1 MSIFISLDVLSD
13 VMPCL
18 HVTFGAPFLPTALL
32 PPLHCS
38 KWGGRL
44 KKCYS
49 NVVAEFFLKYLRT
62 VVFICDSNMNNVT
75 VYYCSSQCYSVKY
88 EALKHS
94 CKALVEKQT
103 YCACMHLLVL
113 Q

>member
-1 MSIFISLDVLSD
+1 MSIFISLDVLSS
-13 VMPCL
+13 VMP
-18 HVTFGAPFLPTALL
+18 LPPCDLWSSFPPHCPLL
-32 PPLHCS
+32 PLHCG

-94 CKALVEKQT
+94 CKGLVEKQT
-103 YCACMHLLVL
+103 YCACIHLLVL